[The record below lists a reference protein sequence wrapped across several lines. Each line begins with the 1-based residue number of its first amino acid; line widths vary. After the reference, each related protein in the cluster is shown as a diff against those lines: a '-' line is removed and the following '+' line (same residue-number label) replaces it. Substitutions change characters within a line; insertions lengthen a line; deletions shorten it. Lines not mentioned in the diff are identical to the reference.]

1 MGSRCPRCHTANPP
15 HAKYCSKCHE
25 LLHAS
30 ASILSTGRLTP
41 NFVLHERYRIMDLL
55 GSGGMGAVYK
65 AADLQSNDRIV
76 AIKEMSKARLTPEEA
91 EIRFK
96 NEALILEKLRHPYL
110 PHIYDY
116 FLYRKHWYLS
126 MDFIEGESLRRYL
139 YETMNGYIPIEEV
152 LDIGIQLCNVL
163 DYLHTRRPPIIFR
176 DLKPSNIMRTPNGHI
191 YLIDFGIARHFK
203 VGQANDTTPLGT
215 AGYSA
220 PELSWQQSNQ
230 LSDIFSLGATLHEL
244 LTGINPG
251 QKPLNFIDLHAYNN
265 SIPSTLDKLIM
276 SMLNREPHKRP
287 KSMAIVEL
295 ELQKFSH
302 KKSSNTSGFRF
313 NISHRF
319 QTSTRLY
326 IEEGV
331 NHGDFYDLKSESM
344 SIGRKSE
351 CDIYLEDTYV
361 SRSHATIVYLGN
373 GNYAL
378 RDEDSANGTF
388 LNGKRLKSY
397 QLYVLKNGDR
407 IQICETKFVFMK
419 R

>member
-1 MGSRCPRCHTANPP
+1 
-15 HAKYCSKCHE
+15 
-25 LLHAS
+25 
-30 ASILSTGRLTP
+30 
-41 NFVLHERYRIMDLL
+41 
-55 GSGGMGAVYK
+55 
-65 AADLQSNDRIV
+65 
-76 AIKEMSKARLTPEEA
+76 
-91 EIRFK
+91 
-96 NEALILEKLRHPYL
+96 
-110 PHIYDY
+110 
-116 FLYRKHWYLS
+116 

-295 ELQKFSH
+295 ELQKSFH
-302 KKSSNTSGFRF
+302 IR
-313 NISHRF
+313 SHRI
-319 QTSTRLY
+319 RLAL
-326 IEEGV
+326 
-331 NHGDFYDLKSESM
+331 DL
-344 SIGRKSE
+344 
-351 CDIYLEDTYV
+351 T
-361 SRSHATIVYLGN
+361 
-373 GNYAL
+373 
-378 RDEDSANGTF
+378 
-388 LNGKRLKSY
+388 
-397 QLYVLKNGDR
+397 
-407 IQICETKFVFMK
+407 
-419 R
+419 

>member
-1 MGSRCPRCHTANPP
+1 MGSRCPRCKTVNSPQARN
-15 HAKYCSKCHE
+15 CSNCNAR
-25 LLHAS
+25 LHAS
-30 ASILSTGRLTP
+30 AQILSTGSLIP
-41 NFVLHERYRIMDLL
+41 NSLLRGRYRIISLL
-55 GSGGMGAVYK
+55 GIGGMGAVYK
-65 AADLQSNDRIV
+65 AVDLQSDDLIV
-76 AIKEMSKARLTPEEA
+76 AIKEMSKARFTPREA

-96 NEALILEKLRHPYL
+96 NEAFILEKLRHPHL

-116 FLYRKHWYLS
+116 FLDRKHWYLT
-126 MDFIEGESLRRYL
+126 MDFIEGESLHRYL
-139 YETMNGYIPIEEV
+139 YATMNGSIPIEEV

-176 DLKPSNIMRTPNGHI
+176 DLKPSNIMRTPHGHI
-191 YLIDFGIARHFK
+191 YLIDFGIARHLK

-220 PELSWQQSNQ
+220 PELSSQQSNQ

-265 SIPSTLDKLIM
+265 SIPSTLDTLIM

-295 ELQKFSH
+295 ELQKISHQLSSKLPRFSH
-302 KKSSNTSGFRF
+302 SVAYRVHGNTGLS
-313 NISHRF
+313 
-319 QTSTRLY
+319 

-331 NHGDFYDLKSESM
+331 DQGNFYELKSIDM
-344 SIGRKSE
+344 SIGRNKKS
-351 CDIYLEDTYV
+351 DIYLEDTYV

-373 GNYAL
+373 GTYAL
-378 RDEDSANGTF
+378 RDEDSANGTV

-407 IQICETKFVFMK
+407 IQISETIFVFMK